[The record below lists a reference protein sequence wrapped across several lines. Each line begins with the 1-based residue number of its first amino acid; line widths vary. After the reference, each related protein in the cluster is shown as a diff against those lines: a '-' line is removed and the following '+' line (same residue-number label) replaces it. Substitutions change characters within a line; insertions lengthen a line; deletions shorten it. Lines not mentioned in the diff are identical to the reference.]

1 MLHAVI
7 LAGGGGTR
15 LWPLSRTQCPKQ
27 FLQLLGKHTL
37 LQQTV
42 LRLGDLIPS
51 ERWWFVTGA
60 EQAPLVCSQL
70 AALPDVTREK
80 IHVLTE
86 PASRN
91 TAAAIGLAAL
101 HVQQQDPE
109 AVLVV
114 LPADHWI
121 ERQETFL
128 ASLARAA
135 RVAEKGVLVTLGIVP
150 NHPAT
155 GYGYIRRGN
164 LLAGEN

>member
-27 FLQLLGKHTL
+27 FLPLLGQHTL

-60 EQAPLVCSQL
+60 EQAPLVRSQL
-70 AALPDVTREK
+70 AALSDVNGEK

-101 HVQQQDPE
+101 YIQQQDPE

-121 ERQETFL
+121 QRVQAANRSLDLQAPCFPTGAVLRDCL
-128 ASLARAA
+128 ASTSLHAPDPDIA
-135 RVAEKGVLVTLGIVP
+135 
-150 NHPAT
+150 
-155 GYGYIRRGN
+155 
-164 LLAGEN
+164 

>member
-15 LWPLSRTQCPKQ
+15 LWPLSRIQCPKQ

-60 EQAPLVCSQL
+60 DQAPLVRSQL
-70 AALPDVTREK
+70 AALPNVDGEK
-80 IHVLTE
+80 IHILTE

-101 HVQQQDPE
+101 HVQERDPE

-121 ERQETFL
+121 ERREIFL
-128 ASLARAA
+128 ALLAKAA
-135 RVAEKGVLVTLGIVP
+135 RVAEKGMFVTLGIVP
-150 NHPAT
+150 DHPAT
-155 GYGYIRRGN
+155 GYG
-164 LLAGEN
+164 